1 LDRLVWARITAP
13 LARKLNQSGS
23 ARVPNAHGV
32 HRNVTSTILLLDDQ
46 RENLVILE
54 NLIKQIGRRQA
65 IRTVSFTC
73 AQEALAWC
81 RRHEPI
87 LCLID
92 YKMPNMDGLQFISA
106 VRELPGFHQI
116 PIVMITGVSEG
127 RMRECALACGATDY
141 WTKPLDLQEVR
152 LKLDA
157 FIDHNNG
164 RPKPGSGV
172 GVVVGTA

>member
-1 LDRLVWARITAP
+1 
-13 LARKLNQSGS
+13 
-23 ARVPNAHGV
+23 V

-152 LKLDA
+152 LRLDA

-172 GVVVGTA
+172 GVVVGLPSARARPGNASGG

>member
-1 LDRLVWARITAP
+1 MI
-13 LARKLNQSGS
+13 
-23 ARVPNAHGV
+23 
-32 HRNVTSTILLLDDQ
+32 STILLLDDQ
-46 RENLVILE
+46 RDNLVIME

-65 IRTVSFTC
+65 IGTVSFTC
-73 AQEALAWC
+73 AREALAWC
-81 RRHEPI
+81 RRHKPI

-106 VRELPGFHQI
+106 VRELPSFHQI

-152 LKLDA
+152 QRLDA
-157 FIDHNNG
+157 FVDRNAG
-164 RPKPGSGV
+164 RPMLGGAA
-172 GVVVGTA
+172 GVVTGTA